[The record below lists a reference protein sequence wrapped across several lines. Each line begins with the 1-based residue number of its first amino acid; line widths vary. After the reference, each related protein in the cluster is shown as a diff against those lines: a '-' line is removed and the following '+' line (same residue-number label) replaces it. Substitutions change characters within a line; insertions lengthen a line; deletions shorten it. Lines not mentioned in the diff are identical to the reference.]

1 MTATEDQIRRIK
13 SKCLTEEQ
21 LDDLDGVPVLDPQE
35 MDDAIVGAIKN
46 DAGKLVLVYSY
57 NKLVDYFASSFK
69 SDVPLQQLMR
79 AHDEECDAYTM
90 AIEWVDYNV
99 VRGCMY
105 MGERSPIIVFEED
118 EDFSEEDGTLIEIN
132 GKRFYKI

>member
-1 MTATEDQIRRIK
+1 MTETEDQIRRIK

-35 MDDAIVGAIKN
+35 MDDAVVGAIKN

-69 SDVPLQQLMR
+69 SD
-79 AHDEECDAYTM
+79 DEECDAYTM

>member
-1 MTATEDQIRRIK
+1 MTEPEDQIRRIK
-13 SKCLTEEQ
+13 SKCLTDEQ

-35 MDDAIVGAIKN
+35 MDEAIVGAIKN

-57 NKLVDYFASSFK
+57 DKLVDYFASSFE
-69 SDVPLQQLMR
+69 SDAPLRQLMR
-79 AHDEECDAYTM
+79 DHDEEYDAYTM

-105 MGERSPIIVFEED
+105 MGERSPIVVFEED
-118 EDFSEEDGTLIEIN
+118 GNFPQDGETPIEIN
-132 GKRFYKI
+132 GKRFYKV